1 MSNVFG
7 KYLRSVRISRNMNQT
22 QVAQAVGKSTA
33 YICDLEKGRRGIPGK
48 MNPLLLIKLADFLNV
63 PVSEI
68 LARAGLIDK
77 ELEAKFG
84 QYFRILRSKMRAQRV
99 GECIKGCKED
109 IELLKNVT
117 LQDVRGP
124 DGVGVTKTTG
134 RDVVN
139 SLELRILALEQTLI
153 H

>member
-1 MSNVFG
+1 MTNIFG
-7 KYLRSVRISRNMNQT
+7 KYLRSIRISRNMNQT

-33 YICDLEKGRRGIPGK
+33 YICDLEKGRRGIHGK
-48 MNPLLLIKLADFLNV
+48 MNPLLLIQLADFLNV
-63 PVSEI
+63 PVSEV

-77 ELEAKFG
+77 ELEAKYG

-99 GECIKGCKED
+99 GECIKGCKDD

-124 DGVGVTKTTG
+124 GSVGGQVTTG
-134 RDVVN
+134 REIVN
-139 SLELRILALEQTLI
+139 SLELRILALEQTLT